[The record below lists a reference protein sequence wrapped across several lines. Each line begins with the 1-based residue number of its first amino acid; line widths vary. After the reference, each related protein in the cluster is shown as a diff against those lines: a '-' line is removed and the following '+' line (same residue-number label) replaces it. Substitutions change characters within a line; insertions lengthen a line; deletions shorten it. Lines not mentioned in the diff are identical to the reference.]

1 MKQID
6 LSNHSYLDD
15 LYFHDAEL
23 GDIQVSYKD
32 NQVVV
37 YLHDV
42 RLEQKTKTE
51 VELTFSGVIEL
62 HVPIKEPWGGGYY
75 CASLTTEHGGNSE
88 AERFRTKLLLNSGDE
103 INIVSTQVQL
113 RSTQKSS

>member
-1 MKQID
+1 MKRFD
-6 LSNHSYLDD
+6 SSNHSSLDNF
-15 LYFHDAEL
+15 YFHDAEL
-23 GDIQVSYKD
+23 GDIQVSYQD

-42 RLEQKTKTE
+42 RLQQEIKSE

-75 CASLTTEHGGNSE
+75 CASLTTAQDGILET
-88 AERFRTKLLLNSGDE
+88 ERFRTKLLLNSGDE
-103 INIVSTQVQL
+103 INIISTQVEL
-113 RSTQKSS
+113 RSSQKSS